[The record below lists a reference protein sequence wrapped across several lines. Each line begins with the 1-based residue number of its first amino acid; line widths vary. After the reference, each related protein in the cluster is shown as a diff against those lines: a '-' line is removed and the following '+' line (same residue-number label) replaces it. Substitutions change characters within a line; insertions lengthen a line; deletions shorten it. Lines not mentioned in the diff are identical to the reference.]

1 MQILEARATTLT
13 VSWRLRPRWLGLQRN
28 DMCSPT
34 APKNT
39 QGMPTRVSLPLTNL
53 NTRLLLSSLLN
64 ILILSAALI
73 SAPRASALEFTVSPE
88 GVVTATGDIVPGDAE
103 AIKKL
108 ITLEFEQK
116 YRLVRDLVTVNL
128 NSRGGSLIGGIRLG
142 YALREL
148 GVHTNVGPDQSCL
161 SACALAFLGGHVRT
175 VEGRLGV
182 HAAGLASSN
191 ANNPNTTGVTQTQ
204 LFDSIQ
210 AMSAIT
216 TAYVHEMTGSGAVA
230 RLALTTSNK
239 QVAVLIDAELAS
251 MRAITVARRPSQ
263 FGKVGF
269 RCPTASTTSVLSIIC
284 TNLDIAQLDLEL
296 NELYGKIRA
305 LGASANLVRD
315 QQAWLR
321 YRNSC
326 TNDKEPNGLQSI
338 IQCVRV
344 AYSIRRDQLQ
354 SIALDLDTRTT
365 DQVRS
370 NWAPIAEQK

>member
-1 MQILEARATTLT
+1 MPIRVPRPPTT
-13 VSWRLRPRWLGLQRN
+13 PH
-28 DMCSPT
+28 
-34 APKNT
+34 
-39 QGMPTRVSLPLTNL
+39 
-53 NTRLLLSSLLN
+53 TRLLLSSLLN
-64 ILILSAALI
+64 TLLLSAALI
-73 SAPRASALEFTVSPE
+73 SAPKASALEFTVSPE
-88 GVVTATGDIVPGDAE
+88 GVVTASGHIVPGDAD

-116 YRLVRDLVTVNL
+116 YRLVRDLVTLNL
-128 NSRGGSLIGGIRLG
+128 NSPGGSLIGGIRLG

-148 GVHTNVGPDQSCL
+148 AVHTNVGLDQSCL
-161 SACALAFLGGHVRT
+161 SACALAFLGGDVRT

-182 HAAGLASSN
+182 HAAGLASSS
-191 ANNPNTTGVTQTQ
+191 ANSTNTTGVTQTQ

-216 TAYVHEMTGSGAVA
+216 TAYVHEMTGSGEVA

-239 QVAVLIDAELAS
+239 QVAVLTDDELVS
-251 MRAITVARRPSQ
+251 MRAITLARRPSQ
-263 FGKVGF
+263 FGKTGF
-269 RCPTASTTSVLSIIC
+269 RCPTAATTSVLSIIC

-296 NELYGKIRA
+296 NELYKNIRA
-305 LGASANLVRD
+305 LGAPANLVRD

-326 TNDKEPNGLQSI
+326 TNDSMPNGLQSI

-344 AYSIRRDQLQ
+344 AYAIRRDQLQ
-354 SIALDLDTRTT
+354 SIALELDAKTT